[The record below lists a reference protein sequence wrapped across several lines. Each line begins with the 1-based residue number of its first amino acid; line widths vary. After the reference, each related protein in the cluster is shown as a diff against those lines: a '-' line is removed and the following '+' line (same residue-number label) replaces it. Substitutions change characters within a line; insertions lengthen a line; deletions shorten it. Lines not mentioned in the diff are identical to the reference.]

1 MLKIFRALI
10 SWRYIFVRPIVYEKN
25 LTGVKLRWRLSNES
39 CVSAATTCTSA
50 FGRLPICRGRSRTG
64 RFPCALPAS
73 TVCMA
78 RAYSSLRLSLWS
90 PRRSLQRSLEKEWT
104 ATVILSDQEARPW
117 GRGTSVEPWLYL
129 RTRVKCAYRKK
140 MI

>member
-1 MLKIFRALI
+1 MALNFRKADRLRKFFNGCEI
-10 SWRYIFVRPIVYEKN
+10 TMETFERELCVRGYHVYQRIWTATDMPWSLAYRPISMRSSGEY
-25 LTGVKLRWRLSNES
+25 RLY
-39 CVSAATTCTSA
+39 
-50 FGRLPICRGRSRTG
+50 G
-64 RFPCALPAS
+64 
-73 TVCMA
+73 